1 MNEKEVQLLD
11 ELKGLR
17 KDFRAFCSRISSDLH
32 GSLRNIGGFVS
43 LIEGHST
50 IEFDDKVKRYLSFV
64 KEGAEKA
71 ETLIGA
77 LTEYSGLLTED
88 KKLTTISL
96 EEPLNLAL
104 SDIGPLLRERHGF
117 VQTKLC
123 PVEIFGDV
131 GLLRKAF
138 GYILDNAII
147 YSRTAPH
154 IDIKFEKKNA
164 MYLISISD
172 NGIGIPDDYHQ
183 KVFEPFERLHPAEY
197 FSGIGLGLS
206 IVKRIINLHRGRI
219 WIENNEIG
227 YGTTVFIV
235 FPLRA

>member
-11 ELKGLR
+11 ELNGLR
-17 KDFRAFCSRISSDLH
+17 KNLRSFCSRISCDLQ

-50 IEFDDKVKRYLSFV
+50 IDFDEKAKRYLSFV
-64 KEGAEKA
+64 KEGTEKA
-71 ETLIGA
+71 QALINA
-77 LTEYSGLLTED
+77 LTEYSSLLTEES
-88 KKLTTISL
+88 KLSTISL
-96 EEPLNLAL
+96 EDPLKLAL
-104 SDIGPLLRERHGF
+104 DDVGPLLRQRHGF

-123 PVEIFGDV
+123 PVEIFGDT

-138 GYILDNAII
+138 TYLLDNAII

-154 IDIKFEKKNA
+154 IEIKFERKNA

-172 NGIGIPDDYHQ
+172 SGIGIPDNYHQ

-206 IVKRIINLHRGRI
+206 IVKRIVDLHRGRI
-219 WIENNEIG
+219 WVENNEVG
-227 YGTTVFIV
+227 YGTTVFII